1 MVIYRN
7 YLKLLI
13 RRLSVSRSTNY
24 NQHWFTDHHLS
35 SMSFSSD
42 LSLQELK
49 DRWLWTC
56 QLIHFK
62 SGNFHFG
69 RLWASR
75 SPGAYFS
82 ADDWSIPSTGHRL
95 IDLIPRSNPRPWQH
109 WTRQA
114 VTSYWQTRE
123 SLQSEKSP
131 NCIIFQRAEI
141 LSTINLTREE
151 VSEERWSLSATF
163 ATFHQRL

>member
-7 YLKLLI
+7 YLKPLI

-24 NQHWFTDHHLS
+24 NQHWSTDHHHS

-42 LSLQELK
+42 LSHRELK
-49 DRWLWTC
+49 GYWLWIC
-56 QLIHFK
+56 QHIHFK
-62 SGNFHFG
+62 SVNFHFG

-95 IDLIPRSNPRPWQH
+95 IDLKPRSNPRPWQH
-109 WTRQA
+109 RVLSNTDKQ
-114 VTSYWQTRE
+114 WQVIDKH
-123 SLQSEKSP
+123 EKVCKVKKVPIASSSNGLKFYQP
-131 NCIIFQRAEI
+131 
-141 LSTINLTREE
+141 
-151 VSEERWSLSATF
+151 
-163 ATFHQRL
+163 